1 MKLSFLDQSAYGR
14 YNFADSAWK
23 IILRRS
29 EAVPATGIRVANA
42 FCKNTGH
49 FVNSDSSTSTLHS

>member
-14 YNFADSAWK
+14 NNFADSAWK

-29 EAVPATGIRVANA
+29 EAVPATGIGVAR
-42 FCKNTGH
+42 C
-49 FVNSDSSTSTLHS
+49 VL